1 MFDFNSRN
9 TLILYWFLRY
19 VLYVKVSSKNHNAST
34 LSKFVKAFVW
44 LCGIEMSM
52 LQGTY
57 VIFLFICTTTV
68 EIDLNIS
75 QWHSTEINIT
85 IINLTPSSPILSH
98 LILHSILLFYSR
110 IKWEMMLLTLVLS
123 RRQWR
128 FLASLYKA
136 WYIPVVHIYLYI
148 GSIPVF
154 HIGFEK
160 HYR

>member
-57 VIFLFICTTTV
+57 VISLFICTTTM
-68 EIDLNIS
+68 EIDLIIS

-85 IINLTPSSPILSH
+85 IIHPTPSSNSH
-98 LILHSILLFYSR
+98 HHLPCTIITNTITSNFTFNTIILLKDQVGDDA
-110 IKWEMMLLTLVLS
+110 INLS
-123 RRQWR
+123 
-128 FLASLYKA
+128 
-136 WYIPVVHIYLYI
+136 
-148 GSIPVF
+148 
-154 HIGFEK
+154 FE
-160 HYR
+160 